1 MQWVEADALANTL
14 PPASFDVW
22 HDRAV
27 FHFLTQPADRR
38 RYVEQVRRVVRP
50 GGYVLVATFA
60 DDGPT
65 HCSGLPVE
73 RYGTSTLHGK
83 FGSNFRMVASHREE
97 HVTPSGKNP
106 AICVLPLRIPAARRQ
121 SPGSVENAEGRSQ
134 NGRPRRIAVEPF

>member
-1 MQWVEADALANTL
+1 MQWVEADALADTL

-73 RYGTSTLHGK
+73 RYGASTLHGK

-97 HVTPSGKNP
+97 HVTPSGKIQP
-106 AICVLPLRIPAARRQ
+106 FVYCLCEFRPPAADHR
-121 SPGSVENAEGRSQ
+121 A
-134 NGRPRRIAVEPF
+134 A